1 MAMKVERVEVVAVK
15 VSPPPELAAL
25 RALKGEWVFVVAH
38 GAFGQRGYG
47 EATHS
52 GDDEMCARI
61 VRGGWG
67 PALDDEALPDDLEG
81 LEEWVRR
88 ASPVG
93 TDPARDRVAA
103 TAYSA
108 VETALCDLAA
118 RTREMPLWQW
128 LDNADAQ
135 GGSSA
140 PAPAHGIPLY
150 ATLNRGIFDR
160 SPAGF
165 ADAARRAHAEG
176 FTRLKCAPFDG
187 VERGGAPSDSR
198 QAAITQG
205 INRVAAVRE
214 SVGPNVELMVDCHG
228 RLSEAEAIQ
237 IAEHLAALGVIWF
250 EEPVPFDPDPLPLA
264 RVRRA
269 VRSQPNHPAIAAGEL
284 MFGIDGFRPL
294 LESGAVD
301 HVMPDVKHCG
311 GLLAARA
318 ITREA
323 SKRGV
328 GAAPHNPSGPISTLA
343 SAHLCTALGGMLEY
357 AWGEVPWRASL
368 LALAEPVSDGALHL
382 PDGPGLGADLDRAT
396 LSEHAFPL

>member
-1 MAMKVERVEVVAVK
+1 MKVERVEVVAVQ

-38 GAFGQRGYG
+38 GAFGVRGYG

-52 GDDEMCARI
+52 GDDDACARL
-61 VRGGWG
+61 VRQAWG
-67 PALDDEALPDDLEG
+67 PALDDEALPDDPNG
-81 LEEWVRR
+81 LEEWVRL
-88 ASPVG
+88 ASPPG
-93 TDPARDRVAA
+93 TDPSRDRVAA

-118 RTREMPLWQW
+118 RTREVPLWQW
-128 LDNADAQ
+128 LGDADAR
-135 GGSSA
+135 GGPAA
-140 PAPAHGIPLY
+140 PTSAHGIPLY

-165 ADAARRAHAEG
+165 ADAARRAQAEG
-176 FTRLKCAPFDG
+176 FTRVKCAPFDG
-187 VERGGAPSDSR
+187 VERGGALSDSR

-205 INRVAAVRE
+205 IDRVAAVRE
-214 SVGPNVELMVDCHG
+214 AVGPNVELMVDCHG
-228 RLSEAEAIQ
+228 RLSETEAIEVAIQ
-237 IAEHLAALGVIWF
+237 LAALGVIWF
-250 EEPVPFDPDPLPLA
+250 EEPVPFDPDPSPLA

-269 VRSQPNHPAIAAGEL
+269 VRSHPNHPVIAAGEL
-284 MFGIDGFRPL
+284 MFGVDGFRPL
-294 LESGAVD
+294 LESAAVD

-311 GLLAARA
+311 GLLAART

-323 SKRGV
+323 AQRGV

-343 SAHLCTALGGMLEY
+343 SAHLCAALGGMLEY

-368 LALAEPVSDGALHL
+368 LTPTEHIRDGALYL
-382 PDGPGLGADLDRAT
+382 PEGPGLGADLDPDT
-396 LSEHAFPL
+396 LREHAFAL

>member
-1 MAMKVERVEVVAVK
+1 MMKVERLEVVAVR

-38 GAFGQRGYG
+38 GAFGVRGYG

-52 GDDEMCARI
+52 GDDEVCARLI
-61 VRGGWG
+61 REAWG
-67 PALDDEALPDDLEG
+67 PALDDEALPDDPEG
-81 LEEWVRR
+81 LEQWVRR
-88 ASPVG
+88 ASPAG

-118 RTREMPLWQW
+118 QTRQVPLWEW
-128 LDNADAQ
+128 LVGLNKTSVFAA
-135 GGSSA
+135 
-140 PAPAHGIPLY
+140 AHGIPLY

-165 ADAARRAHAEG
+165 ADAARRAQAEG

-187 VERGGAPSDSR
+187 VERGGAPSESR

-205 INRVAAVRE
+205 IDRVAAVRE
-214 SVGPNVELMVDCHG
+214 AVGPNVELMVDCHG
-228 RLSEAEAIQ
+228 RLGELEAIQ
-237 IAEHLAALGVIWF
+237 IAEQLASLGVIWF
-250 EEPVPFDPDPLPLA
+250 EEPVSFDPDPLPLA

-269 VRSQPNHPAIAAGEL
+269 VHSQPNQPAIAAGEL
-284 MFGIDGFRPL
+284 MFGVDGFRPL
-294 LESGAVD
+294 LDAEAVD
-301 HVMPDVKHCG
+301 HVMPDMKHCG

-323 SKRGV
+323 AQRGV
-328 GAAPHNPSGPISTLA
+328 GAAPHNPSGPISTLT
-343 SAHLCTALGGMLEY
+343 SAHLCAALGGMLEY

-368 LALAEPVSDGALHL
+368 LTPTEQIRDGALHL
-382 PDGPGLGADLDRAT
+382 PNGPGLGTDLNEAT
-396 LSEHAFPL
+396 LREHAFPL